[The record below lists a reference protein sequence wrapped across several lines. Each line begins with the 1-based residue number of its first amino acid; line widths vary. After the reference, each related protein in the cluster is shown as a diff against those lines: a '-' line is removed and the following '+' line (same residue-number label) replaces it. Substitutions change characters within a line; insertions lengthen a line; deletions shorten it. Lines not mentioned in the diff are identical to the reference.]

1 LRIRALIMPASMTQD
16 RLMDKK
22 AIAWASFKHPLE
34 ALAMNSLVASQEHFA
49 REARRAVRDT
59 EDVRFEASSD
69 GLRICAADEDALA
82 SAALMLRRVYGGS
95 VQVAAPAVRLMPG
108 PPIREPVMS
117 IRVSTRGDYNAMV
130 RHELRSR
137 GARLLEE
144 CSASRLFV
152 VRGEAPLT
160 RVLGLSAK
168 LRLLTNN
175 TSVHWIRLSHYA
187 ALPADPEPTAA

>member
-1 LRIRALIMPASMTQD
+1 MHVPMTQN
-16 RLMDKK
+16 RVMDKK

-34 ALAMNSLVASQEHFA
+34 ALVVNRHVASTEQFA
-49 REARRAVRDT
+49 REARRVVRDT
-59 EDVRFEASSD
+59 EDLRFEASSD

-82 SAALMLRRVYGGS
+82 NAALMLRRIYGGS
-95 VQVAAPAVRLMPG
+95 VDVGPPAVRLMPG
-108 PPIREPVMS
+108 PPLREPVMS

-144 CSASRLFV
+144 CSGSRLFV
-152 VRGEAPLT
+152 VRGEAPLA

-168 LRLLTNN
+168 LLLLTNN
-175 TSVHWIRLSHYA
+175 TSVHWIRLSHYE
-187 ALPADPEPTAA
+187 ALPARPDPGAA